1 MMALARRAWSALA
14 LLAACG
20 LPVAAATGAPP
31 PGDIEVL
38 VDVPPSN
45 FVYRVG
51 HQIVHGGAAP
61 TGGGGGIPPV
71 SSPGVGVG
79 AALALNLLAN
89 VVISAVEAGQVAELQ
104 KAAGPVG
111 ASLQDV
117 DLHATTLEQLRR
129 LLPPQGPRWH
139 FSTDAFPQPLP
150 VSTEETRDPVS
161 GRFRRPMAP
170 PPNQHLI
177 DRARGTAHG
186 AVLYIR
192 VLPLYQGLQ
201 DRMYVNVAA
210 LLIDRSGAPRGEW
223 VTQVMAP
230 GAPRL
235 EGAELVRW
243 WAEDRYRRFVLQG
256 LRGALLPLVEELS
269 DPALRAQRQKAH
281 ATMSAVH
288 FDDAGRPADRMIGH
302 AVNVQRKA
310 SGDCVLQAEPG
321 ELVYHF
327 ERTRQ
332 AQQIVGAAFCASDP
346 PTGWNTDPVP
356 GLAWTQAVRSA
367 PVVVLKRR

>member
-1 MMALARRAWSALA
+1 MAASRRAWSALA
-14 LLAACG
+14 LVAACA
-20 LPVAAATGAPP
+20 LPVAAATDAPP
-31 PGDIEVL
+31 PADIEVL
-38 VDVPPSN
+38 VAVPPSN

-51 HQIVHGGAAP
+51 HQIVHGDAAP
-61 TGGGGGIPPV
+61 TGGGGIPPV
-71 SSPGVGVG
+71 VSPGASVG
-79 AALALNLLAN
+79 AGLVLGLLAN
-89 VVISAVEAGQVAELQ
+89 VVVAVVEAGEVAELQ

-111 ASLQDV
+111 ASLRDL
-117 DLHATTLEQLRR
+117 DLHATTIEQLRQ
-129 LLPPQGPRWH
+129 LLPAQGPRWH
-139 FSTDAFPQPLP
+139 FSADAFPQPLP

-161 GRFRRPMAP
+161 GRLRRPMPP
-170 PPNQHLI
+170 PPNQHLV
-177 DRARGTAHG
+177 DRARATAHG

-201 DRMYVNVAA
+201 ERMYVNVAA
-210 LLIDRSGAPRGEW
+210 LLIDRSGATRGEW

-281 ATMSAVH
+281 AAMSAVH

-332 AQQIVGAAFCASDP
+332 AQQIVGAAFCASDK
-346 PTGWNTDPVP
+346 PTAWNTDPVP